1 MDARDAAARLRVIE
15 MTSAAAL
22 VTNPPYGGDHHRIA
36 EAFLSLLH
44 GGCIRC
50 RSAGAAPVRCR
61 WAAQPAVSGSA
72 LCAAHRDAVA
82 ARLDRGDE
90 GWRDDLLDMVGLDFG
105 TAAERITR
113 HCVGQEEAVC
123 EHPNRTGDYNRA
135 CLSALGQMVGQSLAY
150 LRKTQITHWLRREV
164 WRSSA
169 PQHYRRSP
177 EPQVDVPVFPAG
189 YSRSLRVLQVYSS
202 LCFFALIEDT

>member
-1 MDARDAAARLRVIE
+1 